1 MYEHNASQGHWN
13 LNTQQHVNLEKHQ
26 QMIENSLRWQE
37 VSERSDDQ
45 QQAAAKPLR
54 TRLANLLY
62 LVMSSF
68 R

>member
-1 MYEHNASQGHWN
+1 MYERNSSQGLWN

-37 VSERSDDQ
+37 VSNLTDDQ
-45 QQAAAKPLR
+45 QPAAKSLR
-54 TRLANLLY
+54 TRLANFLV